1 VGWGRGRETSSLRCG
16 EEVWDVEWVDQ
27 EGNGV
32 WTVVKIKELKKK
44 KEKEKEKENLK
55 HQDLK

>member
-1 VGWGRGRETSSLRCG
+1 MRCG